1 MADLVALQSEL
12 KAAKEKWADVKL
24 GKAKKESETFPY
36 PVWLMQ
42 AVQQPPVA
50 AAYDVM
56 EIPVKLIVSGLDPE
70 QTSVEVPSAEIP
82 PQLQVKIA
90 EAVLET
96 WRKNIGKKS
105 SPWGIM
111 KTVEWVEANF
121 VKLLNLDPA
130 CVGAYEGC
138 DDSGASM
145 RRYAIGAPAA
155 PVEEQ
160 EEESEEESEEEDDEA
175 AQALAA
181 KVAALLAGADEID
194 ASTGRKKLT
203 PEEIERKKA
212 EAAEMGDKAK
222 QLSKAER
229 AEQNKSRKEK
239 SGQRQAKT
247 GQAHK
252 KFDGDGATSKED
264 KKKKNN
270 ANVAKRFG
278 LA

>member
-1 MADLVALQSEL
+1 MADLAALQNEL

-24 GKAKKESETFPY
+24 GKAKKEAETFPF

-82 PQLQVKIA
+82 PQLQAKIA

-105 SPWGIM
+105 APWGIM
-111 KTVEWVEANF
+111 KTLDWVEANF

-138 DDSGASM
+138 DENGASM
-145 RRYAIGAPAA
+145 RRYAIGPPAA
-155 PVEEQ
+155 PVEEREEEESD
-160 EEESEEESEEEDDEA
+160 EEESEEDDEA
-175 AQALAA
+175 TQAFAA
-181 KVAALLAGADEID
+181 KVAALLASADEVD
-194 ASTGRKKLT
+194 SSGRKKLT

-212 EAAEMGDKAK
+212 EAAEMGEKSK
-222 QLSKAER
+222 QMSKAER
-229 AEQNKSRKEK
+229 AEQNKTRKEK
-239 SGQRQAKT
+239 AGQRMAKT
-247 GQAHK
+247 GQAHR
-252 KFDGDGATSKED
+252 KFDGEGATSKEE
-264 KKKKNN
+264 KKKKNS

-278 LA
+278 LS